1 MLKPSDINL
10 IKTCNACPEQY
21 DAYNSITNEK
31 IGYLRLRGGCFTV
44 QNANDEIIS
53 TTYPLGYGEFTE
65 SERDGYLN
73 GAKEF
78 LCIDYNDSHR
88 HPTGEYTEE

>member
-1 MLKPSDINL
+1 MKPSDITL
-10 IKTCNACPEQY
+10 IKTCDACPEQY
-21 DAYNSITNEK
+21 DAYNTITNE
-31 IGYLRLRGGCFTV
+31 
-44 QNANDEIIS
+44 S